1 MNGIKGFFGRP
12 GIIAKREL
20 KSYFATPLGYIFIVI
35 FLLMSAFVTFEMGS
49 FFARGQADLQSFFNF
64 QALLYVLLA
73 PALAMRL
80 WAEERNSGTIE
91 LLLTLPITT
100 FDAVLGKFIA
110 AWVFS
115 GLALALTFPLW
126 LTVIYLGSPDNGVIA
141 ASYAGSWLMAGAF
154 LALGSCMSALT
165 RNQVIAFVLTITLC
179 LLFVLL
185 GMPPVL
191 KFFYAW
197 LPAHMTDLIANLS
210 LMTHFQAISR
220 GVLDLRD
227 LLFFAGFIAIWLLA
241 TKIII
246 DLKKSN

>member
-1 MNGIKGFFGRP
+1 
-12 GIIAKREL
+12 
-20 KSYFATPLGYIFIVI
+20 
-35 FLLMSAFVTFEMGS
+35 MSAFVTFEMGG
-49 FFARGQADLQSFFNF
+49 FFAPGQADLQSFFNF
-64 QALLYVLLA
+64 QALFYVLLA

-110 AWVFS
+110 AWIFS

-126 LTVIYLGSPDNGVIA
+126 LTVNYLGSPDNGVIA
-141 ASYAGSWLMAGAF
+141 ASYSGSWLMAGAF
-154 LALGSCMSALT
+154 LALGSCMAALT

-197 LPAHMTDLIANLS
+197 LPADMTDLVANLS
-210 LMTHFQAISR
+210 FMTHFQAISR

-246 DLKKSN
+246 DLKKSH

>member
-12 GIIAKREL
+12 GIIVKREL
-20 KSYFATPLGYIFIVI
+20 KSYFATPLGYIFILI